1 MAKRTNRGHNPGKI
15 QARVQALLDGVQQKL
30 SSSTKPLEVAG
41 VDNTN
46 VDLASTLNAILTR
59 YVAPENAHQAWQLSV
74 HARAAAETQDMA
86 SIDAIESALKNRY
99 GASSPELLAF
109 GIQPK
114 KESPRKLTAQQ
125 REAATEKA
133 RETRAEHGHVS
144 GAGVTTT
151 PEKQPP
157 QPPK

>member
-1 MAKRTNRGHNPGKI
+1 MAKRMTNGHSPGKI
-15 QARVQALLDGVQQKL
+15 QARVKALLDGVQQKL

-46 VDLASTLNAILTR
+46 VDLANTLNVILAR
-59 YVAPENAHQAWQLSV
+59 YVAPDAAHQAWQVSV
-74 HARAAAETQDMA
+74 RARDAAETQDMA
-86 SIDAIESALKNRY
+86 QIDAIESALRNRY
-99 GASSPELLAF
+99 GATSPELLAF
-109 GIQPK
+109 GIKPK
-114 KESPRKLTAQQ
+114 KQPRKLTAQQ

-151 PEKQPP
+151 PEKQPT